1 MDKNLLNKIAVK
13 MVADSKGILAMDE
26 SHGTCKKRFDALNID
41 STEENRR
48 SYRDMLVSAESLSDY
63 ISGAILFDE
72 TIRQKTSQ
80 SIPFPEYLDK
90 IGIIPGIKVDTGAK
104 EFFVTLMKK

>member
-1 MDKNLLNKIAVK
+1 
-13 MVADSKGILAMDE
+13 MDE

-48 SYRDMLVSAESLSDY
+48 SYRDILVSAESLSDY

-80 SIPFPEYLDK
+80 SIPFSEYLDK

-104 EFFVTLMKK
+104 EFSCHPDEKNNRGS